1 MIITNPYTEE
11 IRHVDEVADPSEA
24 FSRAKGAAPDW
35 GRLSVESRVDALTR
49 ALGEYESSG
58 ESFARL
64 IGDEM
69 GKPISGALLEV
80 KRAADEWRYMLDN
93 APGFLAPELEGGAQ
107 VFFEPLGVVAVVSP
121 WNFPFLL
128 PLRAII
134 PALLAGNSVVF
145 KPSELTPLSGL
156 ALSDILSR
164 HAPLEVV
171 VGGKDLGARVVDLPV
186 AAIAFTGSSAV
197 GKTIACE
204 AAKKLKRVSL
214 ELGGLDPAIVFSD
227 CDVDQAAEVVVKNNA
242 TNSGQV
248 CNAVKRV
255 LVQASVH
262 NRFVERARE
271 VANSLKYG
279 DPRDPRTE
287 VGPLVS
293 AAQLARVRGYLDEAL
308 AKGARAHIASVDFKR
323 GYFFPQAI
331 LTDVPRS
338 ARLLSEEPFGP
349 ILPIMSFETPDEAVL
364 VANDIPYGLGASV
377 WSGDV
382 NFAKGIA
389 RRLECGVVR
398 INSHGAFGPGVPW
411 GGCKESGIGRMKS
424 KEALREF
431 TNVKAIG

>member
-1 MIITNPYTEE
+1 MLITNPYTEE
-11 IRHVDEVADPSEA
+11 TRHVAEVADPYEA
-24 FSRAKGAAPDW
+24 FARAKTAAPDW
-35 GRLSVESRVDALTR
+35 ARLSVESRVAALSR
-49 ALGEYESSG
+49 ALDEYVSNG

-69 GKPISGALLEV
+69 GKPISAALIEV
-80 KRAADEWRYMLDN
+80 KRAIEEWRYMLDN
-93 APGFLAPELEGGAQ
+93 APIFLAPESQGGAQ
-107 VFFEPLGVVAVVSP
+107 IFFEPLGVVAVISP

-156 ALSDILSR
+156 ALSDILAR
-164 HAPLEVV
+164 YAPLEVV
-171 VGGKDLGARVVDLPV
+171 VGGKELGARVVELPV

-197 GKTIACE
+197 GKSIAQQ
-204 AAKKLKRVSL
+204 AAKKLKHVSL

-227 CDVDQAAEVVVKNNA
+227 CDLDQAARTLVKNNA
-242 TNSGQV
+242 SNSGQV

-255 LVQASVH
+255 FVQDSVYQ
-262 NRFVERARE
+262 RFVERACE

-279 DPRDPRTE
+279 DPRDPQTD

-293 AAQLARVRGYLDEAL
+293 ASQLARVRSYLDDAL
-308 AKGARAHIASVDFKR
+308 AKGARAHNAKIDLNR
-323 GYFFPQAI
+323 GYFFPQTI
-331 LTDVPRS
+331 LTDVPKS

-349 ILPIMSFETPDEAVL
+349 ILPIMPFNTPDEVIL
-364 VANDIPYGLGASV
+364 LANDIPYGLGASI
-377 WSGDV
+377 WSRDV
-382 NFAKGIA
+382 NFAKEVA
-389 RRLECGVVR
+389 RRIQCGVVR
-398 INSHGAFGPGVPW
+398 INSHGSFGPGVPW

-431 TNVKAIG
+431 TNLKAIG